1 MTDPKYG
8 PRDPLSAERVAA
20 AVAAL
25 RADWT
30 VLDAEPMAAGSD
42 IVYGVTV
49 RDARD
54 RRREAV
60 LKCFRSDGP
69 VDGRSPERF
78 LVEVDLFELV
88 GGETNV
94 PVPEVHAAYRSR
106 EGVPEPA
113 FLMERLP
120 GEPPLGVA
128 VGGRG
133 AVAERLLRESGRSL
147 ARIHDLRSFDSFGD
161 LVSDDGGPVVR
172 DGRATWAERLR
183 DIADGSLDGLA
194 ETRFADLERPLR
206 AYADERF
213 AELDLAA
220 DAALVHGD
228 YRPGNLLADPETGE
242 VTAVLDWG
250 AAQAA
255 DPRYE
260 LAWAV
265 REFAERAP
273 VGSAT
278 RERVRETLFDAYE
291 GERGAAFDRGSD
303 AFERRQSLY
312 LAVTW
317 MAECRWF
324 DAWWGGADESDR
336 EERAVELRENAKE
349 LR

>member
-8 PRDPLSAERVAA
+8 PRDPLTEEQVAA

-25 RADWT
+25 CPDWT
-30 VLDAEPMAAGSD
+30 VRDAEPMPAGSD

-49 RDARD
+49 RID
-54 RRREAV
+54 RYRQREVV

-78 LVEVDLFELV
+78 RVEVDLLELV
-88 GGETNV
+88 GRETEV
-94 PVPEVHAAYRSR
+94 PVPEVHGGYRSR
-106 EGVPEPA
+106 DGLPGPA
-113 FLMERLP
+113 FLMEHLP

-128 VGGRG
+128 VDGRA
-133 AVAERLLRESGRSL
+133 AVAERLLRESGRHL
-147 ARIHDLRSFDSFGD
+147 AEVHDLRSFDAFGD
-161 LVSDDGGPVVR
+161 LVSGDDGPAVR
-172 DGRATWAERLR
+172 EGRATWPDRLG
-183 DIADGSLDGLA
+183 DIVDDSLDGLA
-194 ETRFADLERPLR
+194 GTRFADLEPPLR
-206 AYADERF
+206 EYVDARF
-213 AELDLAA
+213 GDLDLGAE
-220 DAALVHGD
+220 AALIHGD

-273 VGSAT
+273 LGSAA
-278 RERVRETLFDAYE
+278 RERVREGLFDAYE
-291 GERGAAFDRGSD
+291 EGRGDRFERDE
-303 AFERRQSLY
+303 AFERRQSFY

-317 MAECRWF
+317 VTECRWF
-324 DAWWGGADESDR
+324 DAWWGGADESAR
-336 EERAVELRENAKE
+336 EARAERLRENVRSLA
-349 LR
+349 